1 MAMNTRFQLFI
12 LFSLNLSLPITLF
25 GCRQKSIWIF
35 WVPEL
40 CNDIMLIS
48 NYKNYI
54 IIILHQD
61 YKNKEM
67 IKVGVND
74 AASYL
79 LDA

>member
-1 MAMNTRFQLFI
+1 MDADKTQYEYV
-12 LFSLNLSLPITLF
+12 
-25 GCRQKSIWIF
+25 GK
-35 WVPEL
+35 E
-40 CNDIMLIS
+40 IMLIS

>member
-1 MAMNTRFQLFI
+1 MHADKTQYEYV
-12 LFSLNLSLPITLF
+12 
-25 GCRQKSIWIF
+25 GK
-35 WVPEL
+35 E
-40 CNDIMLIS
+40 IMLIS

-54 IIILHQD
+54 VIILHQD

>member
-1 MAMNTRFQLFI
+1 MDADKTQYEYFEF
-12 LFSLNLSLPITLF
+12 LNV
-25 GCRQKSIWIF
+25 GK
-35 WVPEL
+35 E
-40 CNDIMLIS
+40 IMLIS

-74 AASYL
+74 AVSYL

>member
-1 MAMNTRFQLFI
+1 MQTKLNMNI
-12 LFSLNLSLPITLF
+12 LSSYV
-25 GCRQKSIWIF
+25 GK
-35 WVPEL
+35 E
-40 CNDIMLIS
+40 IMLIS

-61 YKNKEM
+61 YKNKDM

>member
-1 MAMNTRFQLFI
+1 MNM
-12 LFSLNLSLPITLF
+12 LNIDISFYLIQSVGKEITL
-25 GCRQKSIWIF
+25 
-35 WVPEL
+35 
-40 CNDIMLIS
+40 IS
-48 NYKNYI
+48 KYINYF

>member
-1 MAMNTRFQLFI
+1 MNMRFQLFI

-25 GCRQKSIWIF
+25 GCRQNSIWIF
-35 WVPEL
+35 WVPKLVGKE
-40 CNDIMLIS
+40 IMLIS

-54 IIILHQD
+54 IIILHPD

-74 AASYL
+74 EASYL

>member
-1 MAMNTRFQLFI
+1 MDADKTQYEYFGF
-12 LFSLNLSLPITLF
+12 LNV
-25 GCRQKSIWIF
+25 GK
-35 WVPEL
+35 E
-40 CNDIMLIS
+40 IMLIS

>member
-1 MAMNTRFQLFI
+1 MDADKTQYEYFEF
-12 LFSLNLSLPITLF
+12 LNV
-25 GCRQKSIWIF
+25 GK
-35 WVPEL
+35 E
-40 CNDIMLIS
+40 IMLIS